1 MSDVNSVTHNKRWM
15 TQLAIS
21 LLLSS
26 ILTGCFD
33 DRSDL
38 LAFQEKVAQQIKP
51 GIPPIKQLP
60 SFTHVPYQAPTGKET
75 PFTFTN
81 QAQQA
86 EDNLKSNNA
95 QQESAISCSNPALQK
110 TSHPLE
116 AYALETLVMRG
127 VLYSDNAKKAIV
139 EASDKQLHIV
149 KTGDVIGTFHGNIT
163 AINENAIAVTE
174 WIPDGL
180 GCYKPRQNQIQLTQS
195 MLNE

>member
-1 MSDVNSVTHNKRWM
+1 MNNFNSATHNKRWL

-26 ILTGCFD
+26 ALTGCFD
-33 DRSDL
+33 DKSDL

-60 SFTHVPYQAPTGKET
+60 SFTHVPYQAPKGKET

-86 EDNLKSNNA
+86 EDSVESNNS
-95 QQESAISCSNPALQK
+95 QQEAALTCSNPVLQK

-116 AYALETLVMRG
+116 AYALETLIMRG
-127 VLYSDNAKKAIV
+127 VLYSDSTKKAIV

-149 KTGDVIGTFHGNIT
+149 KKGDVIGTFHGSIT

-180 GCYKPRQNQIQLTQS
+180 GCYKPRKNQIQLTQS
-195 MLNE
+195 TLNE